1 MSFLRTSC
9 LELKKRYD
17 FDDSLLPILDILSP
31 KTALSAEMRSIYPSI
46 LSLTSK
52 LPRIAGDNEKYLQQL
67 DDQWRK
73 LPFVQFSSN
82 INTEIEPDK
91 FWAKLTKF
99 KDSDSDEPEYYVISS
114 FALKVLSLP
123 HSNADC
129 ERLFSKINRVKT
141 KSRNRLIT
149 KTVAATVLTSEL
161 ISNSSTNGRYL
172 CHFQTSKYYA
182 ESHDF
187 LKVIS

>member
-1 MSFLRTSC
+1 M
-9 LELKKRYD
+9 Y
-17 FDDSLLPILDILSP
+17 
-31 KTALSAEMRSIYPSI
+31 
-46 LSLTSK
+46 
-52 LPRIAGDNEKYLQQL
+52 GDNEKYLQQL

-91 FWAKLTKF
+91 FLAKLTKF
-99 KDSDSDEPEYYVISS
+99 KDSDSDELEYYVLISS

-129 ERLFSKINRVKT
+129 EWLFSKINREKT

-161 ISNSSTNGRYL
+161 ISNSSTKGTCVTFKPENTMLSRM
-172 CHFQTSKYYA
+172 TSSKLYPNTNTI
-182 ESHDF
+182 SIDDN
-187 LKVIS
+187 LKF